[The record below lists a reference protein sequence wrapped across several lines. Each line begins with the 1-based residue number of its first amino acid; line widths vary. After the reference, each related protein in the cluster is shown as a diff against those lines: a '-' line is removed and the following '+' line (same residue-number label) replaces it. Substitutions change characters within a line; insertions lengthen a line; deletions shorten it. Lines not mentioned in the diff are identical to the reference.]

1 MSTEDLIGVFEQ
13 IPTPFY
19 YYNLDLLQDTLTRAR
34 KVAEKYDYR
43 IHYALKANAD
53 KRILELVRKA
63 GMGADCVSGNEV
75 ERAVAAGFHPADV
88 FFAGVGK
95 TDHEIRLALEK
106 GIGCFN
112 VESFEEL
119 QVTEQ
124 LAREAE
130 YVAPVAIRINPR
142 VDAHTHRYITTGTEI
157 NKFGILEE
165 DLDPVFALLGKSS
178 WLDFKGI
185 HVHIGSQITEMNV
198 FRRMCERVND
208 LQNRFS
214 EKGFAVSILD
224 IGGGLGVDYEHPE
237 ENPVPDFE
245 LFFETIHENLNVRRG
260 QRVHFEL
267 GRSLVAQM
275 GDLITSILYVKKS
288 GPRTFLVVDA
298 GMTDL
303 IRPALY
309 ETEHKIENLSWRRN
323 RINKA
328 GAKVDIV
335 GPVCETADT
344 FARDLDF
351 PPSRRGDILAIRSVG
366 AYGQMMSSHYNLR
379 NTASVVYSDDIQVK
393 NPTDKHK
400 PLIAVY

>member
-1 MSTEDLIGVFEQ
+1 MSTEELVSVFEQ

-19 YYNLDLLQDTLTRAR
+19 YYNLDLLRDTLTCA
-34 KVAEKYDYR
+34 KEAAGEYGYY

-53 KRILELVRKA
+53 KRVLELVRKA

-95 TDHEIRLALEK
+95 TDHEIRLALER

-119 QVTEQ
+119 QVIEQ
-124 LAREAE
+124 LAREVE

-142 VDAHTHRYITTGTEI
+142 VGAHTHRHITTGTEI

-165 DLDPVFALLGKSS
+165 DLQPVFDLLGKSS
-178 WLDFKGI
+178 WLEFKGI
-185 HVHIGSQITEMNV
+185 HIHIGSQITEMDV
-198 FRRMCERVND
+198 FRRMCERVNHLQD
-208 LQNRFS
+208 LFLR
-214 EKGFAVSILD
+214 KGFEISLLD
-224 IGGGLGVDYEHPE
+224 LGGGFGVDYDHPE
-237 ENPVPDFE
+237 EHPVPDFAMY
-245 LFFETIHENLNVRRG
+245 FETIHENLNVLSG
-260 QRVHFEL
+260 QHVHFEL
-267 GRSLVAQM
+267 GRSLVAQV
-275 GDLITSILYVKKS
+275 GDLITRILYVKKS

-309 ETEHKIENLSWRRN
+309 ETEHKIENLSWRRKREERK
-323 RINKA
+323 RIKA
-328 GAKVDIV
+328 DVV

-351 PPSRRGDILAIRSVG
+351 PSSRRGDILAIHSAG

-379 NTASVVYSDDIQVK
+379 NTPSVVYSDDIRIA
-393 NPTDKHK
+393 K
-400 PLIAVY
+400 PY

>member
-1 MSTEDLIGVFEQ
+1 MSTEDLVSVFEK

-19 YYNLDLLQDTLTRAR
+19 YYNLDLLRETLTRAQE
-34 KVAEKYDYR
+34 AAGKYSYH

-53 KRILELVRKA
+53 KRVLEQVRKA

-75 ERAVAAGFHPADV
+75 ERAVAAGFHPSDV

-119 QVTEQ
+119 QVIEQ

-142 VDAHTHRYITTGTEI
+142 VDAHTHRHITTGTEI

-165 DLDPVFALLGKSS
+165 DLQPVFALLEKSS

-185 HVHIGSQITEMNV
+185 HIHIGSQITEMDV
-198 FRRMCERVND
+198 FRHMCERVNTLQD
-208 LQNRFS
+208 LFLRQGLEIS
-214 EKGFAVSILD
+214 LLD
-224 IGGGLGVDYEHPE
+224 LGGGFGVDYNHPE
-237 ENPVPDFE
+237 EYPVPDFE
-245 LFFETIHENLNVRRG
+245 MFFETIHENLNVHPG
-260 QRVHFEL
+260 QHVHFEL

-275 GDLITSILYVKKS
+275 GDLITRILYVKKS

-309 ETEHKIENLSWRRN
+309 ETEHKIENLSWRKKREEKKE
-323 RINKA
+323 I
-328 GAKVDIV
+328 KVDVV

-344 FARDLDF
+344 FARNLDF
-351 PPSRRGDILAIRSVG
+351 PYSRRGDILAIRSAG

-379 NTASVVYSDDIQVK
+379 NAASVVYSDDIRIA
-393 NPTDKHK
+393 K
-400 PLIAVY
+400 P